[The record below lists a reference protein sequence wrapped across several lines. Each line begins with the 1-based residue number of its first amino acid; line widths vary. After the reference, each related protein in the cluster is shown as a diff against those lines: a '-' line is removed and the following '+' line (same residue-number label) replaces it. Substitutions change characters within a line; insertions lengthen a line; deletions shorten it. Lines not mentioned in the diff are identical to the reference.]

1 MPKLVLCPSGMPSK
15 KYPYFSKRKPRKMAK
30 EKTHSYLIHRQKSGQ
45 FLPNPPKSRALGE
58 VPQIKIFYEI

>member
-30 EKTHSYLIHRQKSGQ
+30 EKNTFVSNSPSEIWSIFVKSA
-45 FLPNPPKSRALGE
+45 K
-58 VPQIKIFYEI
+58 IKGSGRGSTD